1 MKKDIKQSTTVNL
14 LSKGTTEDML
24 MEYADQVFN
33 EKMTD
38 PLTGIKNDD
47 HSGFALAMEDGLEF
61 MYIRSKI
68 SQDMTLI
75 RKSHDNKDLLAIYF
89 FYGSTFDYY
98 VENKIEKS
106 IQGLI
111 NGIIIHN
118 YSSNVRLSLLKD
130 REFNF
135 VAIRLNRMTLDKY
148 FQPIADNLK
157 KKFFSK
163 KPILLYENLDQNML
177 DHLRSV
183 GHIQSIKT
191 TASYLILGKSIE
203 LLALTFNLI
212 LTRNHDSKIIV
223 KIPEYHNVVLAK
235 NFLISDWKNPPSI
248 QQLSKFMGICPTKAK
263 ILFKQVY
270 GYPPHKYFKKKKME
284 MAYQL
289 IQETN
294 YDITEIGSQLGYRS
308 RSHFSADFKKYYGTP
323 PKKYSMQK
331 TDSPANTK
339 SEII

>member
-1 MKKDIKQSTTVNL
+1 MKKDINQLAEVNL
-14 LSKGTTEDML
+14 LSEGTTEDL
-24 MEYADQVFN
+24 LKEYAEQIFN
-33 EKMTD
+33 ETMTD
-38 PLTGIKNDD
+38 PLIGIKNDD
-47 HSGFALAMEDGLEF
+47 HSGFALSMEDGLEF
-61 MYIRSKI
+61 MYIRSK
-68 SQDMTLI
+68 SPRDMTLI

-106 IQGLI
+106 VQGLI

-118 YSSNVRLSLLKD
+118 YSSNVRISLLKD

-135 VAIRLNRMTLDKY
+135 VVIRVNSMALDKY
-148 FQPIADNLK
+148 FQPLADDLK

-183 GHIQSIKT
+183 GHIQSVKT
-191 TASYLILGKSIE
+191 TSRYLIFGKSIE

-212 LTRNHDSKIIV
+212 LTRNHYSKVIV
-223 KIPEYHNVVLAK
+223 KIPEYDNVVMAK
-235 NFLISDWKNPPSI
+235 NFLISDWQNPPSI
-248 QQLSKFMGICPTKAK
+248 KQLSKFMGMCPTKAK

-289 IQETN
+289 IMETD
-294 YDITEIGSQLGYRS
+294 YDTAKIGRQLGYKNL
-308 RSHFSADFKKYYGTP
+308 SHFSVDFKKYYGTP

-331 TDSPANTK
+331 SDSPLATN
-339 SEII
+339 